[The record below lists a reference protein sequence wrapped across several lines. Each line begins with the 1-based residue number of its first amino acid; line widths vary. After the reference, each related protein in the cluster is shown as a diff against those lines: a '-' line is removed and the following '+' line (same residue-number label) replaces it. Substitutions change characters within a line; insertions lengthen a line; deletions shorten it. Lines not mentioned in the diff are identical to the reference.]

1 MRVLVIEDDPTLRMV
16 LSAALG
22 ILGWATEGVA
32 DAADVAAYDVDVIL
46 ADLTL
51 GTALPA
57 DTIARITGAAG
68 GTPVVIHTGTVP
80 TEEFERLLSEQGIA
94 DVIEKPASADLIHRR
109 LLAVSRK
116 TRQGHRALGA
126 VEGALACLATAA
138 HEALA
143 LSLGPPHGTG

>member
-1 MRVLVIEDDPTLRMV
+1 MRVLVIDDDPTLRMV

-22 ILGWATEGVA
+22 ILGWATEGAA

-46 ADLTL
+46 ADLTI
-51 GTALPA
+51 GTTPT